1 MQIIMFSMIAGI
13 FGTGLGGIIAT
24 LVKSNSDRTTAGFLS
39 FAGGVMISIVCFGLI
54 PEAKEI
60 SNIYIVIFGIVLG
73 AIAIMFLN
81 RIVDKITDKRKSKLK
96 VHETTKELFHE
107 DMVILNRKPMLR
119 SGIIMLVAIGLHNIP
134 EGLAIGAS
142 GVHDITL
149 GIMLTIMIAL
159 HNIPE
164 GLAIAAPLLAG
175 NVSKKK
181 VILLT
186 TLAGVP
192 TLIGAIIGMMV
203 GGISDLTLLFS
214 LSLAGGAMLYVVF
227 GEIIPQ
233 SILIRKDRVAT
244 IITLSG
250 MIVGLL
256 LSQI

>member
-1 MQIIMFSMIAGI
+1 MQILLLSIVAGI
-13 FGTGLGGIIAT
+13 LGTGLGGVIAT
-24 LVKSNSDRTTAGFLS
+24 LVKNNSDNTTAGFLS
-39 FAGGVMISIVCFGLI
+39 FAGGVMISIVTFGLI
-54 PEAKEI
+54 PEAMNI
-60 SNIYIVIFGIVLG
+60 SSIFIVIIGIVIG
-73 AIAIMFLN
+73 VVVIMLLN
-81 RIVDKITDKRKSKLK
+81 RMVDIITDKRKSKLK
-96 VHETTKELFHE
+96 IHETPEELFHE
-107 DMVILNRKPMLR
+107 ELIISNTKPMLR

-164 GLAIAAPLLAG
+164 GIAIAAPLIAG
-175 NVSKKK
+175 NVNKKM

-192 TLIGAIIGMMV
+192 TLIGAIFGVML
-203 GGISDLTLLFS
+203 GGISDVTLALA
-214 LSLAGGAMLYVVF
+214 LSIASGAMLYVVF

-233 SILIRKDRVAT
+233 SILIRKDRIAT

-250 MIVGLL
+250 MVVGLL